1 LPSCQAI
8 GWSSIFCVLVALM
21 NLLYYLFFAFVAL
34 WIYGFILTRPSIP
47 THSPLLHVVHWKTT
61 TFLLQGFCAFWAV
74 MLA

>member
-21 NLLYYLFFAFVAL
+21 NLLYYLFFALVAL